1 MKLVSGAGS
10 TVKQLFV
17 RIGRLLPRDD
27 WLVSGWV
34 LAASALLFVFG
45 TKSYQLLED
54 KRIAGLSGWL
64 ELWNR
69 WDSDQYLHLAQ
80 FGYTTE
86 NEWKAWLYPL
96 FPWCVRLVAWIVGN
110 HVISGLIVS
119 GTALLIGA
127 ILLRRLVETDFGPEI
142 ALRSVWFF
150 LIFPTAYFL
159 HVPYTESL
167 FLALILGSVLAARR
181 ERWWLAGMLGGLS
194 WMTRAS
200 ALVLLPT
207 LAVEAVH
214 QFWTTRRWNW
224 RWLWIALVPLGFA
237 VYLLLNWKISSEP
250 FAFLKLRK
258 GLFDI
263 SGSWPWVGARGNIT
277 HLSWRSPAEAEMI
290 GTQELYFTAL
300 GLICTIEAWLKLRP
314 TYAVWITGSWLLVV
328 SATFIESMP
337 RYMLTMFPVFI
348 LFALLARS
356 RFWNAIITI
365 WSLLFLALFISLFVR
380 GLWAF

>member
-1 MKLVSGAGS
+1 MKLVAGEGS
-10 TVKQLFV
+10 TIKQLFV

-27 WLVSGWV
+27 WLVAGWV
-34 LAASALLFVFG
+34 LAVSALLFVFG
-45 TKSYQLLED
+45 AKSYQLLED
-54 KRIAGLSGWL
+54 KHISGLSGLL
-64 ELWNR
+64 ELWNH

-80 FGYTTE
+80 FGYTME

-96 FPWCVRLVAWIVGN
+96 FPWCVRVVALGVGN
-110 HVISGLIVS
+110 YVIAGLIVS

-127 ILLRRLVETDFGPEI
+127 ILLRRLVEIDFGPEI

-167 FLALILGSVLAARR
+167 FFVLTIGSVLAARR
-181 ERWWLAGMLGGLS
+181 ERWCLAGMLGALS

-207 LAVEAVH
+207 LTVEAIH
-214 QFWTTRRWNW
+214 QFWIARRWNW

-263 SGSWPWVGARGNIT
+263 SGSWPWVGVQGNIN

-290 GTQELYFTAL
+290 GTQELFFTAL
-300 GLICTIEAWLKLRP
+300 GLVCAIGAWLKLRP
-314 TYAVWITGSWLLVV
+314 TYATWITGSWLLVV

-337 RYMLTMFPVFI
+337 RYMLTMFPAFI
-348 LFALLARS
+348 LFALLARN

-365 WSLLFLALFISLFVR
+365 WSLLFLALFTSLFVR